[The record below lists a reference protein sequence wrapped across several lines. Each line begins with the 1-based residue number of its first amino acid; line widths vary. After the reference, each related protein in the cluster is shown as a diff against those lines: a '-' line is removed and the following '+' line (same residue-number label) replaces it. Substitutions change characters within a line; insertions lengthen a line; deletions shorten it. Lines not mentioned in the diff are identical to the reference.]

1 MLAGGILG
9 YVFIDTVQ
17 YTMETEMYSSL
28 KQYGSDQDITAA
40 WDAIQQMVGHN
51 VDDFLNFFFLLVNVE
66 LIWFFFLLLIVSML
80 RCSK

>member
-51 VDDFLNFFFLLVNVE
+51 VDDF
-66 LIWFFFLLLIVSML
+66 
-80 RCSK
+80 